1 MILRYVH
8 EESLESQMLTEIRCS
23 VSRSVQRMKPFRP
36 SYSRPWKIAYL
47 EALRAWLDCDIFTTR
62 SRVTLP
68 IFCKSSLGE
77 HSVSIINLW
86 QSVRTC
92 IQDI

>member
-1 MILRYVH
+1 MILRYGH

-47 EALRAWLDCDIFTTR
+47 EALRAWLD
-62 SRVTLP
+62 
-68 IFCKSSLGE
+68 
-77 HSVSIINLW
+77 
-86 QSVRTC
+86 
-92 IQDI
+92 